1 MDILK
6 YVISY
11 GLLLFVVLAALY
23 FSRGLD
29 PRDILKPA
37 LRMNSHRRGRRRL
50 RSELDKREA
59 DQAGV
64 VLVS

>member
-29 PRDILKPA
+29 PRDIITPT
-37 LRMNSHRRGRRRL
+37 LRMNSH
-50 RSELDKREA
+50 
-59 DQAGV
+59 
-64 VLVS
+64 

>member
-37 LRMNSHRRGRRRL
+37 VRVNSH
-50 RSELDKREA
+50 
-59 DQAGV
+59 
-64 VLVS
+64 

>member
-23 FSRGLD
+23 FLVAW
-29 PRDILKPA
+29 I
-37 LRMNSHRRGRRRL
+37 
-50 RSELDKREA
+50 RET
-59 DQAGV
+59 
-64 VLVS
+64 

>member
-11 GLLLFVVLAALY
+11 GLLLLVILAALY

-29 PRDILKPA
+29 PRDLIPKPA
-37 LRMNSHRRGRRRL
+37 MRMNPH
-50 RSELDKREA
+50 
-59 DQAGV
+59 
-64 VLVS
+64 

>member
-1 MDILK
+1 MK

-29 PRDILKPA
+29 PRDISKPA
-37 LRMNSHRRGRRRL
+37 LRMNPH
-50 RSELDKREA
+50 
-59 DQAGV
+59 
-64 VLVS
+64 

>member
-1 MDILK
+1 MTILQ

-23 FSRGLD
+23 FTRGLE

-37 LRMNSHRRGRRRL
+37 MRTNPH
-50 RSELDKREA
+50 
-59 DQAGV
+59 
-64 VLVS
+64 

>member
-29 PRDILKPA
+29 PRDLNLKPA
-37 LRMNSHRRGRRRL
+37 LRMNPH
-50 RSELDKREA
+50 
-59 DQAGV
+59 
-64 VLVS
+64 